1 MRLAHASQSYR
12 LRGLCAID
20 PLWLRPRHD
29 PYAGPFPPL
38 GFATVCSVDIAVV
51 INIAVAFFL
60 VKTVIE
66 LIIIA
71 A

>member
-1 MRLAHASQSYR
+1 MANLNSTA
-12 LRGLCAID
+12 
-20 PLWLRPRHD
+20 
-29 PYAGPFPPL
+29 
-38 GFATVCSVDIAVV
+38 IAVV
-51 INIAVAFFL
+51 VVDISVVSIIDVAFFL

>member
-1 MRLAHASQSYR
+1 MANLNST
-12 LRGLCAID
+12 AI
-20 PLWLRPRHD
+20 
-29 PYAGPFPPL
+29 A
-38 GFATVCSVDIAVV
+38 VVVVDIAVV